1 MIDIQCF
8 IADDKPDNRFNDGKC
23 DLVSASSFYNDYRY
37 TLRQLGQ
44 KVLSG
49 KFFVTVLSNSVS
61 LKYSFSQQPVVT
73 VIHLHVDVAHR
84 NYLLLYVIL

>member
-1 MIDIQCF
+1 MQCF

-23 DLVSASSFYNDYRY
+23 DLVSASSFYNDY

-49 KFFVTVLSNSVS
+49 K
-61 LKYSFSQQPVVT
+61 
-73 VIHLHVDVAHR
+73 
-84 NYLLLYVIL
+84 LLLQYYLYPSSIPFPSSLY

>member
-1 MIDIQCF
+1 MQCF

-23 DLVSASSFYNDYRY
+23 DLVSASSFYNDY

-49 KFFVTVLSNSVS
+49 KFL
-61 LKYSFSQQPVVT
+61 LQY
-73 VIHLHVDVAHR
+73 
-84 NYLLLYVIL
+84 YL